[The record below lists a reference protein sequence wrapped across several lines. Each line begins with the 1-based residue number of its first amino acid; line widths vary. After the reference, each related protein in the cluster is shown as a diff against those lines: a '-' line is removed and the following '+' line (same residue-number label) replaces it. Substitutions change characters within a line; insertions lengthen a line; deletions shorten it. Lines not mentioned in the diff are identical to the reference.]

1 MKAHVS
7 KSGAAVVWAG
17 ALPSSWDGW
26 FLDITETDPPT
37 ISAGEWLGRGPLEV
51 EWADG
56 VPVAVRTTWTVR
68 SKTDDE
74 AQTTLEQLTVIER
87 LTDAELIALEDICQ
101 PGHPARAVG
110 LRIRAAMLAAVE
122 TYSRTLRTKTFIG
135 AAIQLGVVADIAR
148 ARELLNDP
156 GFALG

>member
-26 FLDITETDPPT
+26 FLDITETDPPN

-56 VPVAVRTTWTVR
+56 VPVSVRTTWTVR
-68 SKTDDE
+68 PKTDEE
-74 AQTTLEQLTVIER
+74 AQTVSTQLSLYSRLSAAERRSLRTLAN
-87 LTDAELIALEDICQ
+87 TDSPVGDVALQVE
-101 PGHPARAVG
+101 GA
-110 LRIRAAMLAAVE
+110 LFAAVE
-122 TYSRTLRTKTFIG
+122 TESRNPQTKMLIG
-135 AAIQLGVVADIAR
+135 AVMQLGVVADIAR